1 MGGGGGRKKSQRGMK
16 KEGRVDS
23 GEEGTDR
30 AIEGQP

>member
-1 MGGGGGRKKSQRGMK
+1 MEEIREGVE

-23 GEEGTDR
+23 GERGTDR